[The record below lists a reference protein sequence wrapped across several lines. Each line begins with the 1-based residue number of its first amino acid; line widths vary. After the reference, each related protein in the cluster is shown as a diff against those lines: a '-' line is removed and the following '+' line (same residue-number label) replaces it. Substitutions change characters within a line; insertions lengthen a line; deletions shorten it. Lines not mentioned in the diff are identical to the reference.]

1 MNTTTTITIS
11 FSLVLFSLFFT
22 NSTNKEI
29 LKKDSKVFLFGS
41 SLSHAHLKQDPNEP
55 KPSFS
60 ILVIGTHLDH
70 ESVKKDQ
77 QNKQEREEQVKKL
90 AKESGI
96 SVRIEYKEVS
106 CATMEN
112 MKDLE
117 ESICRL
123 ALGHSYMGERIPKSY
138 H

>member
-1 MNTTTTITIS
+1 MKVSRKI
-11 FSLVLFSLFFT
+11 
-22 NSTNKEI
+22 NKKS
-29 LKKDSKVFLFGS
+29 KKEK
-41 SLSHAHLKQDPNEP
+41 N
-55 KPSFS
+55 
-60 ILVIGTHLDH
+60 
-70 ESVKKDQ
+70 
-77 QNKQEREEQVKKL
+77 VKKL

-117 ESICRL
+117 ESVYRL

-138 H
+138 LIIEQVIEEMKEKKAREKKKKIFLL